1 MSISGVG
8 LHDGPT
14 TFLTIFVRPF
24 LVKSSLMGTEVGYNL
39 YISSFS
45 DQKCITLELMSD
57 RMAPFFKFLKYGL
70 QSSILKLLILRG
82 EPFVIDASRSTSPR
96 KSVFW
101 EKATLAVS
109 EVAPAKN
116 ARLGS
121 FCTELIIFY
130 SNKVDNLLPNKH
142 VSYKSKNCYFGA
154 FSSYCIL
161 LEPNT
166 VY

>member
-45 DQKCITLELMSD
+45 DQKCIALELMSD
-57 RMAPFFKFLKYGL
+57 KMAPFFKFLKYGL

-82 EPFVIDASRSTSPR
+82 EPFVIDASCTTSPR

-109 EVAPAKN
+109 EVTPDIN
-116 ARLGS
+116 ARLASLGAAFFI
-121 FCTELIIFY
+121 FCSDIVEALL
-130 SNKVDNLLPNKH
+130 SNKYA
-142 VSYKSKNCYFGA
+142 SYKSKNCYFGNLPVA
-154 FSSYCIL
+154 GFD
-161 LEPNT
+161 
-166 VY
+166 